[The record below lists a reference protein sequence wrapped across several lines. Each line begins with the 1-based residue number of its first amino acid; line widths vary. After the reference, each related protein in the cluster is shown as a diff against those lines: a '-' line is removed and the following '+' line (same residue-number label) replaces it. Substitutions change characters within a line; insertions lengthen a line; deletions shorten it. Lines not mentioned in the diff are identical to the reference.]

1 MYYIYFE
8 WPNHPPSCT
17 VANVV
22 VPEVNGALALEGK
35 LWRKM
40 LQSVDCLGF
49 ESYRKEILF
58 ILNLFIGIRGLV
70 SF

>member
-17 VANVV
+17 VAKGV

-35 LWRKM
+35 L
-40 LQSVDCLGF
+40 
-49 ESYRKEILF
+49 
-58 ILNLFIGIRGLV
+58 
-70 SF
+70 